1 MYKITNKH
9 QVGKKTQEGT
19 GDYSVLERGVLQSI
33 EREACYINY
42 EACYIHYNEFNSFTQ
57 INFSKIFCPLFTY
70 MPTAAHVYSTEIM
83 FFGLRAFMVAVHF
96 NATENNGLKNLT
108 RKLNHQNYKT

>member
-9 QVGKKTQEGT
+9 QVGKKTQEGA
-19 GDYSVLERGVLQSI
+19 GDYSVLERGDLQSI

-42 EACYIHYNEFNSFTQ
+42 NEFNSFIQ

-70 MPTAAHVYSTEIM
+70 MHTAAHVYSIEIM